1 MKPSRRHACFLLMNH
16 ALIAPQAL
24 ELRTPKL
31 ARAWRFS
38 CYSIRQSLEASGDLR
53 FNVLRLR
60 VKGRLL
66 TVEKKDEGDVHDNVV

>member
-16 ALIAPQAL
+16 ALTAPQAL

-38 CYSIRQSLEASGDLR
+38 CYHIRQSLEASGDLR
-53 FNVLRLR
+53 FSVLRLR

-66 TVEKKDEGDVHDNVV
+66 TVEKKDEGEIHSSLD